1 MVFTDCTLTGLKHI
15 VAKKKIEA
23 IVAGTEIVRAEL
35 RGESA

>member
-1 MVFTDCTLTGLKHI
+1 

-35 RGESA
+35 RGEFA